1 SARAP
6 LEYPRLMIGDSRPRQ
21 ERLGWWDR
29 FQVADGWFAASARAL
44 VAAAVVGAVVVVGA
58 QLAFH
63 TGSASAAYE
72 RSAPMP
78 SDQSDLIAPIYA
90 PATPYSV
97 EPALGSGAGRAIV
110 LKVRSRNLGRA
121 LPPDLGRANHHAC

>member
-1 SARAP
+1 
-6 LEYPRLMIGDSRPRQ
+6 
-21 ERLGWWDR
+21 
-29 FQVADGWFAASARAL
+29 AASARAL

-97 EPALGSGAGRAIV
+97 EPALEAAPAEQSSEGAIPQ
-110 LKVRSRNLGRA
+110 LGTSTA
-121 LPPDLGRANHHAC
+121 PQTLAEPTITPAEPLSEASAAQENAAQPIEPAPTASTTVPQH